1 MCGCFGAEECIMQ
14 IEYQRDLKDHYLVLH
29 GTQKLA
35 ADAYQIHMIQ
45 ENRLSGFTEC
55 HTELVDDEIRYSYRI
70 TSMQSLEELTAVKPA
85 GVQMLRNLFRSLAEA
100 LQELEAY
107 LLNQNDVLLSPAF
120 IFSDALQQNFLF
132 CYYPEHNISIDEGMK
147 ELSEYLLPHLD
158 ERDRAAVMLGFSFY
172 QTCASGEMTEM
183 KLKELLF
190 TDGNKNLN
198 GPEKKTDQR
207 QTAEEAGYIMPL
219 KQLSPEELRA
229 QILDDFFSDEE
240 EADAVRKSAA
250 RRRLIWFL
258 MMTALALG
266 TAAVLVLQ
274 GWKQTGLGAAVLVEA
289 AAIFFWR
296 MREKFKRLRNHIH
309 LPVKREK
316 DTEKFSPWYEEVD
329 SNWNTY
335 KERAAELEVQDRTA
349 ESYSVEAGQDNEIL
363 SGFGKEA
370 LAIFGREEL
379 AQPGAGN
386 LSPTGYQSPT
396 GYEETIWL
404 EENGSDTAAV
414 LAWLEK
420 TGENRYKS
428 GAGQNPGTGNE
439 SSRIILTEEIH
450 VIGKNPEACDILA
463 DSAAVSRIHAHLI
476 RRDEGYVILDMR
488 SRNGTFLNGL
498 LLDAGKTYLL
508 HDGDEI
514 RCADVTYQ
522 YYLQ

>member
-1 MCGCFGAEECIMQ
+1 
-14 IEYQRDLKDHYLVLH
+14 
-29 GTQKLA
+29 
-35 ADAYQIHMIQ
+35 
-45 ENRLSGFTEC
+45 
-55 HTELVDDEIRYSYRI
+55 
-70 TSMQSLEELTAVKPA
+70 
-85 GVQMLRNLFRSLAEA
+85 
-100 LQELEAY
+100 
-107 LLNQNDVLLSPAF
+107 
-120 IFSDALQQNFLF
+120 
-132 CYYPEHNISIDEGMK
+132 
-147 ELSEYLLPHLD
+147 
-158 ERDRAAVMLGFSFY
+158 
-172 QTCASGEMTEM
+172 
-183 KLKELLF
+183 
-190 TDGNKNLN
+190 
-198 GPEKKTDQR
+198 
-207 QTAEEAGYIMPL
+207 
-219 KQLSPEELRA
+219 
-229 QILDDFFSDEE
+229 
-240 EADAVRKSAA
+240 
-250 RRRLIWFL
+250 
-258 MMTALALG
+258 
-266 TAAVLVLQ
+266 
-274 GWKQTGLGAAVLVEA
+274 
-289 AAIFFWR
+289 

-349 ESYSVEAGQDNEIL
+349 ESCSVEAGQDNEIL
-363 SGFGKEA
+363 AGFGKEA
-370 LAIFGREEL
+370 LAISGREEL

-439 SSRIILTEEIH
+439 SSRIVLTEEIH

-463 DSAAVSRIHAHLI
+463 DSAAVSRIHARLI